1 MGKYLAVLCLS
12 LIVVSP
18 SIVLPSLIQ
27 VKPSIE
33 NVKTINSLKK
43 TIAFGQAFESKELIR
58 IEEYTDGSEKFHIS
72 EYIMLNDPSC
82 QGVYVNCT
90 IWYNP
95 TLQSSRS
102 EQAYKSAPAISS
114 SGLYPYFDII
124 DGLHFLLKGNN
135 GTHLVSY
142 NHDNNYDS
150 RGYHPGEWYWSGSL
164 PGILMQHIHLP
175 TDVITDWYNGVVD
188 SATLWTTI
196 FAILGGGTTIVGGV
210 VTVLG
215 CPPIGALAI
224 IGGLAAILG
233 AIVNYVYKMQLAN
246 WIRDVVTEK
255 FSGDGWSWMGA
266 VLSCIAV
273 VTTNLGGLSPG
284 GDFIRFGKVDDYYE
298 IRNWQQSWGAEGIFP
313 GSTQDYLVAWRSKRE
328 CKLVN
333 AVGR

>member
-1 MGKYLAVLCLS
+1 MIKMGKYLAVLCLS

-43 TIAFGQAFESKELIR
+43 MTAFGRAFESKELIR
-58 IEEYTDGSEKFHIS
+58 IEEYTDGSEKVHIS

-95 TLQSSRS
+95 TLQSSGS
-102 EQAYKSAPAISS
+102 EQAYKSAPATISS

-142 NHDNNYDS
+142 NHDNNFDS
-150 RGYHPGEWYWSGSL
+150 RGYHPGEWYWRGSL
-164 PGILMQHIHLP
+164 AGIEKTHIHLA
-175 TDVITDWYNGVVD
+175 TDVMTDWYNGVVD

-224 IGGLAAILG
+224 LGGLAAILG
-233 AIVNYVYKMQLAN
+233 AIVNYVYKMQIAN

-266 VLSCIAV
+266 VL
-273 VTTNLGGLSPG
+273 
-284 GDFIRFGKVDDYYE
+284 RFFAIKVYNPYFRVPMTEYDYYE

-313 GSTQDYLVAWRSKRE
+313 GSTQDYLVAWWTYRE
-328 CKLVN
+328 TKC
-333 AVGR
+333 GPFGIRYE